1 MGFFNFRWNSIC
13 IGRCASADNPTVTK
27 CQRNLDDLQRQK
39 IRRFYMKQEKHE
51 KLLVPYVSDE
61 NFCEEFEVKIDKL

>member
-1 MGFFNFRWNSIC
+1 
-13 IGRCASADNPTVTK
+13 
-27 CQRNLDDLQRQK
+27 
-39 IRRFYMKQEKHE
+39 MKQEKHE